1 MCLVRDQ
8 IAAISSCFN
17 EIKDMSQNIFFEKLL
32 LSQKGIICM
41 LKT

>member
-17 EIKDMSQNIFFEKLL
+17 ESKDMSER
-32 LSQKGIICM
+32 LSQLGLDIN
-41 LKT
+41 LD